1 MLGPATA
8 FSAVDAGM
16 KHDNRPKT
24 MFENKL
30 IREYE
35 MRHLNTISDSLQVHQ
50 SILVTVVDNLEL
62 RLGAEETT

>member
-1 MLGPATA
+1 
-8 FSAVDAGM
+8 
-16 KHDNRPKT
+16 

-35 MRHLNTISDSLQVHQ
+35 MRHLNTISDSQQVHQ